1 MREPTVA
8 SVMTTQVTTARPET
22 SFKDLVTTMT
32 DKQISAVPIVDRL
45 NRLLGVVSEADA
57 LTKQEFHGG
66 RDELPHGDRAGR
78 DRWYRGLGR
87 NAAELM
93 TTPVWTVRAEQ
104 PASAAARLLTKTK
117 VRRVFVT
124 DGEGRLVGVV
134 SRRDLLRVYL
144 HTDEELRG
152 QLERLILEFGVPRG
166 AVSIRVDAGVATV
179 DGELDRRA
187 QVDTVIRMLEAVPG
201 VVGVVNNLRHLVDDT
216 VVGGGPSSG
225 VRTGFS
231 P

>member
-1 MREPTVA
+1 MREPNVA
-8 SVMTTQVTTARPET
+8 SVMTTQVTTAQPET

-45 NRLLGVVSEADA
+45 NRPIGVVSEADA
-57 LTKQEFHGG
+57 LAKQEFHGG

-87 NAAELM
+87 TAAELM
-93 TTPVWTVRAEQ
+93 STPVWTVHADE
-104 PASAAARLLTKTK
+104 PVSAAARLLTKAK

-124 DGEGRLVGVV
+124 DREGRLIGVV

-144 HTDEELRG
+144 HTDEEIQD
-152 QLERLILEFGVPRG
+152 QLERLILAFGADQG
-166 AVSIRVDAGVATV
+166 AISVRVESGTAAL
-179 DGELDRRA
+179 DGELERRG
-187 QVDTVIRMLEAVPG
+187 QVDATVRMVQAVPG
-201 VVGVVNNLRHLVDDT
+201 VVGVRNNLRYLVDDM
-216 VVGGGPSSG
+216 VVGGGPGGG
-225 VRTGFS
+225 VWTGFS